1 MVVHDCQGNA
11 IASLSEQAPLP
22 FSPNIVEAI
31 AAARAITFA
40 QEFGIAE
47 FMLEGD
53 SEVVIN
59 SPQSKEASLSSF
71 GHLLETAKSTL
82 VTGKCIA
89 SSNVRRTGN
98 KVVHNLVKHVRHVK
112 DLSVWMENVPPRL

>member
-22 FSPNIVEAI
+22 FSPNIVEAM

-71 GHLLETAKSTL
+71 GHLLESAKSTL
-82 VTGKCIA
+82 VTGNCSA
-89 SSNVRRTGN
+89 FSDVHRTGN
-98 KVVHNLVKHVRHVK
+98 KVVHKLIRHVRHVK
-112 DLSVWMENVPPRL
+112 GLSV

>member
-1 MVVHDCQGNA
+1 MLFR
-11 IASLSEQAPLP
+11 S
-22 FSPNIVEAI
+22 
-31 AAARAITFA
+31 ITFA

-71 GHLLETAKSTL
+71 GHLLESAKSTL

-89 SSNVRRTGN
+89 FSNVRRTGN
-98 KVVHNLVKHVRHVK
+98 KVVCK
-112 DLSVWMENVPPRL
+112 